1 MLTPCSAIGFNLDG
15 QQQQPPNYFPPTNA
29 SGSGASTG
37 EPSASGSGPSSRRSS
52 AAEQLA
58 ANTIANAGRRP
69 SAGSIGSSGHASAD
83 GGTAVAPAVGL
94 DSVDVAAAVPSALK
108 SGSRRADSRSPSF
121 TLPPGGSRRSS
132 SAATVGDR
140 SREGVRQE
148 MKDRDDAMQGIEGE
162 AALDD
167 DDENLDPEGE
177 WFCRLVHCPIGSLLT
192 CLSIPTPTAKAKQD
206 EFNRKR
212 NAHYGNEA
220 EA

>member
-1 MLTPCSAIGFNLDG
+1 MRVLLFDDNIALADSLSVTGFNLDG
-15 QQQQPPNYFPPTNA
+15 QQQQQPPNYFPPTNA
-29 SGSGASTG
+29 PASGASTG

-83 GGTAVAPAVGL
+83 GGAAVAPAVGL

-132 SAATVGDR
+132 SAANIGDR

-148 MKDRDDAMQGIEGE
+148 MKDRDDAMQGLEGE

-177 WFCRLVHCPIGSLLT
+177 
-192 CLSIPTPTAKAKQD
+192 
-206 EFNRKR
+206 
-212 NAHYGNEA
+212 
-220 EA
+220 